1 MNECTIIVF
10 GANGQLGQCLQLA
23 AKQFSKANFVFLS
36 SKDCDINQSESLK
49 IAFEKHKPEFVIN
62 AAAYTQVDLAEEEKD
77 KAYAINA
84 EAVENIAKLCNQ
96 FSSKLIHISTD
107 YVFNGEAK
115 QAYTEEDTTNPINIY
130 GASKLAGEE
139 AIKKQLQEHY
149 IIRTSWLYSQ
159 FGHNFFK
166 SMKNK
171 VGSGATLKIT
181 TDQMGCPTNANDLA
195 SIIMKIISLN
205 NDAFGTYHF
214 CNQGKATWYDFAYA
228 IFKNENALSSVNL
241 SSTDFY
247 KTPAKRPV
255 FSVMQTDKISSTFSF
270 EINEWEKS
278 LLDLQKS
285 L

>member
-1 MNECTIIVF
+1 
-10 GANGQLGQCLQLA
+10 
-23 AKQFSKANFVFLS
+23 VFLS
-36 SKDCDINQSESLK
+36 SKDCDITQNESLK